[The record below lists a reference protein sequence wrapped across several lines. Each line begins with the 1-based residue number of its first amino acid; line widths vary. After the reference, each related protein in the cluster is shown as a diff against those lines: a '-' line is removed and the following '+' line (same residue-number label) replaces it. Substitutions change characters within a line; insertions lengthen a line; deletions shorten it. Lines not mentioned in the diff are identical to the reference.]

1 MTPLLELSHQRVC
14 YLFLSLANRTPDAQ
28 SRIHIQ
34 GYAAPEGAA
43 LLAFGIPPFSPLLPT
58 YAHIASS

>member
-1 MTPLLELSHQRVC
+1 MTPLLELSHQLVRH
-14 YLFLSLANRTPDAQ
+14 LFLSLANGTADAQ
-28 SRIHIQ
+28 ARIHIQ

-43 LLAFGIPPFSPLLPT
+43 LLAFGIAPLSPLLPT